1 MNIHVRV
8 SDPLNSK
15 SALLALPTLQ
25 FADRL
30 PRALEPYDRA
40 TGGALASALADFSG
54 KAGETLLLYPGSG
67 PRRILF
73 IGLGEARKIDADS
86 IRRAAG
92 KAASRAQS
100 LKCSELDFVFSGG
113 ARTREY
119 AQAAAEGL
127 TLGGYTY
134 NRYKTMDPKPDTLK
148 EATLLVAAKELSRAE
163 VGASVGSAVAAGT
176 RSVRDMVNT
185 PGADWTPDS
194 FAKTAQAWGK
204 EYGLTVEVK
213 GPAQLTRE
221 KFGGILAVGRGSANT
236 PRFIRMD
243 YRGAAGAP
251 TVLVGKGITFD
262 TGGISLK
269 PGADMDQMKGD
280 MAGAAVVLATLATA
294 ARLKLRVHLIGL
306 ICSAENMP
314 SGNAYRPGDVV
325 KAYGGKTIEVLNTD
339 AEGRVVLADGLTYAS
354 RLKPRAVIDLA
365 TLTGAII
372 IALGHH
378 TAGVM
383 TNDQK
388 LADALI
394 RSSRRT
400 GEKLWQMP
408 LDSEHEDLVKSD
420 IADVKNTAGRPA
432 SSCTAAAFLKT
443 FTGDHPWAHLDIAGV
458 DLEFKGLDYIPKGP
472 TGFGVRL
479 LIDYLQN
486 I

>member
-1 MNIHVRV
+1 MSIHVRV
-8 SDPLNSK
+8 SDPLNSR
-15 SALLALPTLQ
+15 SALLAIPVPKY
-25 FADRL
+25 ADQL
-30 PRALEPYDRA
+30 PRALEPYDRF
-40 TGGALASALADFSG
+40 TGGALTSALTDFSG
-54 KAGETLLLYPGSG
+54 KSGETLLVYPGSG
-67 PRRILF
+67 PKRILF
-73 IGLGEARKIDADS
+73 IGLGEARKVDAEA

-92 KAASRAQS
+92 KAACKAQS
-100 LKCSELDFVFSGG
+100 LKCPELDFVLPAG
-113 ARTREY
+113 ARTREQ

-127 TLGGYTY
+127 ALGGYTY

-148 EATLLVAAKELSRAE
+148 EANLLVSARDQAQAKA
-163 VGASVGSAVAAGT
+163 GAAAGAQVAVGT
-176 RSVRDMVNT
+176 RAARDMANT

-204 EYGLTVEVK
+204 ECGFAVEVK
-213 GPAQLTRE
+213 GPSQLAKE
-221 KFGGILAVGRGSANT
+221 KFGGILAVGQGSANT

-243 YRGAAGAP
+243 YRGATGAP

-262 TGGISLK
+262 SGGISLK
-269 PGADMDQMKGD
+269 PGADMDQMKSD

-314 SGNAYRPGDVV
+314 SGTAYRPGDIVR
-325 KAYGGKTIEVLNTD
+325 AYGGKTIEVLNTD
-339 AEGRVVLADGLTYAS
+339 AEGRIVLADGLTYAS

-383 TNDQK
+383 TNHQK
-388 LADALI
+388 LANELI
-394 RSSRRT
+394 KASKRT

-408 LDSEHEDLVKSD
+408 LDSEHEELVKSE

-458 DLEFKGLDYIPKGP
+458 DLEFKGTDYVPKGAS
-472 TGFGVRL
+472 GFGVRL